1 MNVEDAS
8 RLSFACA
15 YSSSEEFEAA
25 LIQNRRE
32 AGAYG
37 PSPRRRQ
44 NTIFGALGIATGL
57 LIVIGFIVF

>member
-1 MNVEDAS
+1 MNIEDVS

-25 LIQNRRE
+25 LIQNRRD

-37 PSPRRRQ
+37 PSRQRQ
-44 NTIFGALGIATGL
+44 NAIRGLGIAIGL
-57 LIVIGFIVF
+57 LIVVCIIIAS

>member
-1 MNVEDAS
+1 MNIEDAS

-44 NTIFGALGIATGL
+44 NTIFGRSASRS
-57 LIVIGFIVF
+57 GF